1 MPFED
6 LKYKIRPWL
15 GKLLSHKLLEAA
27 EMCQGCI
34 TAVALSVPGIW
45 VALWSDLV
53 WLLWLFCS
61 SGFNRPEVVLYSAG
75 NWLQFI

>member
-53 WLLWLFCS
+53 WLFCS
-61 SGFNRPEVVLYSAG
+61 SCFNRPEVVLYSAG